1 MAAGG
6 PNIGAEAVSG
16 QRDIRLLL
24 ADVDGTLVTQ
34 EKVFRIGH
42 RGTGA
47 AAVSAIIYW
56 PPHEGV
62 ANGACSG
69 LFPNRKDR

>member
-1 MAAGG
+1 
-6 PNIGAEAVSG
+6 
-16 QRDIRLLL
+16 
-24 ADVDGTLVTQ
+24 
-34 EKVFRIGH
+34 VFRIGH

-62 ANGACSG
+62 AIVLGTIELKGLQLIFGANSVERVSDYVLG
-69 LFPNRKDR
+69 